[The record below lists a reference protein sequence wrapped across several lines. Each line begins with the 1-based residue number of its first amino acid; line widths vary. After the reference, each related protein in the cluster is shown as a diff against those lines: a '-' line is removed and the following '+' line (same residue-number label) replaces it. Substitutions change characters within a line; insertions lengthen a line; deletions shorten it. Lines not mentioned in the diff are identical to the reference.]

1 MSKKKKSTR
10 SIPRDGEGRQLL
22 FDPETGQSTAPPPT
36 PLTAKQRAKLKQ
48 RDEAYRRKCR
58 ENAQAR
64 RRLAQEQIELI
75 QLDRHSKPA
84 ADAITWATG
93 ILAYLPAP
101 LARVFHD
108 TTESLT
114 FEQVSWMDGMDDY
127 RDEYEKI
134 RSVIR
139 HGIEVGF
146 GIALAQFRE
155 PLSKHAPAARK
166 LIVKLDD
173 NRKRGTE
180 ATKAKPVKARDRL
193 RELMATANAEGRE
206 VTVEEITKT
215 LKCSR
220 TTAWRRKT
228 EIDLEPRR

>member
-10 SIPRDGEGRQLL
+10 SIPRDCEGRQLL
-22 FDPETGQSTAPPPT
+22 FDPETGLSTAPPLT

-84 ADAITWATG
+84 ADAIAWATG

-146 GIALAQFRE
+146 GMALAQFRE

-166 LIVKLDD
+166 LIVRLDD
-173 NRKRGTE
+173 NRKLGTE
-180 ATKAKPVKARDRL
+180 TMKAKPVKDREKL
-193 RELMATANAEGRE
+193 RALMATASAEGRE
-206 VTVEEITKT
+206 LTYQEITKE

-220 TTAWRRKT
+220 VTAWRRKT
-228 EIDLEPRR
+228 EIELEPRR

>member
-10 SIPRDGEGRQLL
+10 SIPRDCEGRQLL
-22 FDPETGQSTAPPPT
+22 FDPETGQSTAPPLT

-48 RDEAYRRKCR
+48 RDEAYRRKCL

-84 ADAITWATG
+84 ADAIAWATG

-155 PLSKHAPAARK
+155 PLSKHAPDARK
-166 LIVKLDD
+166 LIVTLDD
-173 NRKRGTE
+173 NRKRGT
-180 ATKAKPVKARDRL
+180 APTKAKPVIAPERQG
-193 RELMATANAEGRE
+193 T
-206 VTVEEITKT
+206 
-215 LKCSR
+215 
-220 TTAWRRKT
+220 
-228 EIDLEPRR
+228 